1 MDTFEGAA
9 RSAAEIDNLR
19 SALVD
24 SFVRVLGKDPQS
36 GRGRDWLVTLSHVV
50 RAELAKRLVDTVRA
64 QRNASAKQVNYLS
77 MEFLVGRALTN
88 GLLALKLRDEYRGV
102 LRDLGIAL
110 EDLCDAE
117 PDPGLGNGGLGRL
130 AACFLDSLATL
141 RLPAFGYGVR
151 YQYGMFSQQIR
162 DGHQTEHPDDWL
174 VTGNPWEFARPEI
187 SYVVQFGGRLE
198 RSADGVSRWVGTDDL
213 LAVAYDTIVP
223 GHGTRAVATLRLW
236 AAEAL
241 HGLDVTLFNG
251 GEHTRALEHKLRA
264 RHLTRIL
271 YPDDSTPSGRELRLR
286 QEYFL
291 VSASLQDIVRRH
303 LDGGG
308 SLDDLP
314 EKAAVHLNDT
324 HPALSVP
331 ELMRLLV
338 DVHGRSWD
346 DAWKLCQ
353 RVFSYTNH
361 TLMPEALETWPVDLL
376 HAVLPRHLDIV
387 YELNARFLNE
397 VRGKAGED
405 HRLLRRLSLIDEEG
419 ERRVRMAHLSILA
432 SHKIN
437 GVSRLHTDLMR
448 QTVFA
453 DFATL
458 FPNRFV
464 NKTNGV
470 TPRRWL
476 GQANQGLARLID
488 DRIGPAWRTDL
499 DQLAAL
505 RPLADDA
512 AFRAEF
518 RAVKVANKRRLAEMI
533 ERDIGV
539 AIDPASLFDIQ
550 IKRIHE
556 YKRQLL
562 NVLHVAARYNAI
574 VADPA
579 ADWVPRTVIFGGK
592 AASAYRMAKLVI
604 KLIHDVARRVNQDI
618 RVGDRL
624 KVVFVPNYRVSI
636 AEVLIPAAELSQQ
649 ISTAG
654 TEASG
659 TGNMKLS
666 LNGALTIGTEDG
678 ANIEIREQVGS
689 ENMFIVG
696 HTAEELHRLRADG
709 YDPLRF
715 YERDPM
721 LRTVL
726 DQIASGFFSP
736 EEPDRFRPIVD
747 ALLHQGDRY
756 FLLAD
761 FASYVAGQRRVDDLY
776 RSPDEWTRKAVLN
789 VAGMGPFSSDRT
801 IAEYAKEIWGLRPM
815 DL

>member
-1 MDTFEGAA
+1 M
-9 RSAAEIDNLR
+9 R
-19 SALVD
+19 SALLD
-24 SFVRVLGKDPQS
+24 SFIRILGKDPQS
-36 GRGRDWLVTLSHVV
+36 GHGRDWFVTLSHVV

-64 QRNASAKQVNYLS
+64 QRKTSAKQVNYLS

-88 GLLALKLRDEYRGV
+88 GLLALGLHGEYRNA
-102 LRDLGIAL
+102 LHDLGIAL
-110 EDLCDAE
+110 EDLCDVE

-151 YQYGMFSQQIR
+151 YQYGMFAQQIR

-174 VTGNPWEFARPEI
+174 TAGNPWEFARPEI
-187 SYVVQFGGRLE
+187 SYVVQYGGRVE
-198 RSADGVSRWVGTDDL
+198 RTADGTSRWVGTDDL
-213 LAVAYDTIVP
+213 LAVAYDTIIP
-223 GHGTRAVATLRLW
+223 GYATRAVATLRLW
-236 AAEAL
+236 SAEAQ
-241 HGLDVTLFNG
+241 HGLDITLFNG
-251 GEHTRALEHKLRA
+251 GEHTRALDRRLRA

-271 YPDDSTPSGRELRLR
+271 YPDDSTASGRELRLR

-303 LDGGG
+303 LDSGGD
-308 SLDDLP
+308 LHNLP

-324 HPALSVP
+324 HPALAVP

-338 DVHGRSWD
+338 DVHGRSWT
-346 DAWKLCQ
+346 DAWETCQ

-376 HAVLPRHLDIV
+376 HAVLPRHLDII
-387 YELNARFLNE
+387 YEMNARFLTD
-397 VRGKAGED
+397 VRGKAGDD
-405 HRLLRRLSLIDEEG
+405 HGLLRRLSLIDEDG

-453 DFATL
+453 DFAAL
-458 FPNRFV
+458 FPERFV

-476 GQANQGLARLID
+476 DQANPRLARLID
-488 DRIGPAWRTDL
+488 DRIGPEWRTGL
-499 DQLAAL
+499 DRLAEL
-505 RPLADDA
+505 RRLAGDA

-518 RAVKVANKRRLAEMI
+518 RAVKAANKRRLAEMI
-533 ERDIGV
+533 GRDVEIAV
-539 AIDPASLFDIQ
+539 DPASLFDVQ
-550 IKRIHE
+550 VKRIHE

-562 NVLHVAARYNAI
+562 NVLHVVARYNAI
-574 VADPA
+574 LAEPG
-579 ADWVPRTVIFGGK
+579 ADWVPRTVIFAGK

-604 KLIHDVARRVNQDI
+604 KLIHDVARRVNQDA

-636 AEVLIPAAELSQQ
+636 AEILIPAAELSQQ

-659 TGNMKLS
+659 TGNMKLA

-678 ANIEIREQVGS
+678 ANIEIGDQVGR

-696 HTAEELHRLRADG
+696 HTADELRRLRADG
-709 YDPLRF
+709 YDPMRF
-715 YERDPM
+715 YERDPV
-721 LRTVL
+721 LRTAI

-747 ALLHQGDRY
+747 ALLHHGDRY

-761 FASYVAGQRRVDDLY
+761 FASYTAGNRRVDDLY

-801 IAEYAKEIWGLRPM
+801 IAEYAEEIWGLRPM